1 MVPSRLAGKGCV
13 RQDMQKKG
21 LTGEIVDRLV
31 SEYTAGADE
40 LAAARRVLEKNALR
54 FDRETDPRKRRE
66 KIYRFLCAK
75 GFSGGVIA
83 EVMREVF

>member
-40 LAAARRVLEKNALR
+40 LAAARRVLERNN
-54 FDRETDPRKRRE
+54 F
-66 KIYRFLCAK
+66 
-75 GFSGGVIA
+75 V
-83 EVMREVF
+83 